1 MGRGGRGRGGKERG
15 DGEGRVRERKE
26 EGRERV
32 RKEKEGGRKEKNTYM
47 YRAKGIV
54 KGKEGVVYT
63 MRTCN
68 IFTMGNVQ
76 LNSDNFRHTTDLS
89 FNSLAV

>member
-1 MGRGGRGRGGKERG
+1 M
-15 DGEGRVRERKE
+15 
-26 EGRERV
+26 
-32 RKEKEGGRKEKNTYM
+32 
-47 YRAKGIV
+47 
-54 KGKEGVVYT
+54 GKEGVYT

-76 LNSDNFRHTTDLS
+76 LDSDNFRHTTDLS